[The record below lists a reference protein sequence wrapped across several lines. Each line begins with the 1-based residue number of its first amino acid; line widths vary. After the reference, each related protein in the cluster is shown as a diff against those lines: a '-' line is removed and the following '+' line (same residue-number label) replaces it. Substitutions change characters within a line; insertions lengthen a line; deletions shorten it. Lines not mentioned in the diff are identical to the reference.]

1 MLGNFFNVTLRSIA
15 KSRIN
20 FAINIIGLS
29 IGLACC
35 MLVVLFVKDEITYDQ
50 FHEQA
55 DNIYR
60 PYAIEK
66 EGDQVRENSVTPG
79 PLGPTLKGELP
90 EIKEYVIVG
99 QFSNLVK
106 KDQEPI
112 QESFLTVSPSFFKV
126 FTFKTL
132 HGNSEGAFEDQGD
145 LVLTE
150 SMAEK
155 YFDRTDVVGKS
166 LQIMVG
172 DDYRSYIIKAVTED
186 VPSNSSI
193 QYDFLIGEANN
204 KFLFP
209 ERMLKSWFAIFNETY
224 FLLEEGTDASEL
236 EEKIKP
242 IIARTYGENSS
253 ERSNEV
259 FLQPLTGI
267 HLDTEVPAGIVSV
280 SDPKYSYILGSVAL
294 VILVIACVNFM
305 NLSIGLSISRAK
317 EIGMRKIMGAG
328 KKQLVFQFLG
338 EAMLFALI
346 ASILAVVLVIAAMP
360 AFNEL
365 ANRNLKLEPSIL
377 NIGLLVFIT
386 LMVGLGAGSYP
397 ALILARFSPLNI
409 IKGQSGAG
417 LGKNYMRSIMMTLQ
431 FVFSIFLIAST
442 LVMSRQL
449 SYLSERNLGY
459 NQENLVIVQARSSGR
474 GIREMISKGMEEAQ
488 LFKDELAKNPD
499 IVGIGISTFTA
510 GAGGWLQVGY
520 FDNGLNRNFQV
531 NVVDDNYISVN
542 EMQIVAGRDFSAD
555 MPSDKRQG
563 IIVNEAFVRDFGL
576 TDPVG
581 KRIPGGEF
589 ASHEIIG
596 VVADFNFLSLH
607 TAVQPVVLLQNA
619 SIAFSGA
626 EDIGIS
632 SRPSPKLSVR
642 VAANELSNTLKDI
655 ENKWMEIYPQVP
667 FDFDF
672 LDERLATQYEQ
683 EKELNKIIRTAAV
696 LAIVIGCLGLF
707 ALSKLAIESRSKE
720 ISIRKVLG
728 ASYQTILYTFSK
740 GYGLMIAI
748 AFLVA
753 VPICFYLLKQWLS
766 SFEYSI
772 KLQGLEFV
780 LAGVATLLI
789 AALTISFHSLRV
801 ARTNP
806 ALTLRD
812 E

>member
-1 MLGNFFNVTLRSIA
+1 MLRNFLSVTLRSIA
-15 KSRIN
+15 RSRIN

-35 MLVVLFVKDEITYDQ
+35 MLVILFVKDEVTYDQ

-55 DNIYR
+55 DLIYR
-60 PYAIEK
+60 PYAVEK

-79 PLGPTLKGELP
+79 PLGPTVVEQIP
-90 EIKEYVIVG
+90 EVKEYVIVG

-106 KDQEPI
+106 KEEEPI
-112 QESFLTVSPSFFKV
+112 QETLLTVSPSFFRV
-126 FTFKTL
+126 FSFELL
-132 HGNSEGAFEDQGD
+132 HGDSEGILEDQGD
-145 LVLTE
+145 LVLTR
-150 SMAEK
+150 SMARK
-155 YFDRTDVVGKS
+155 YFDRTNVIGES

-172 DDYRSYIIKAVTED
+172 DNYRSYIVRAVTED

-193 QYDFLIGEANN
+193 QFDFLIGEANN
-204 KFLFP
+204 KLLFP
-209 ERMLKSWFAIFNETY
+209 ERMLKSWFAVFNETY
-224 FLLEEGTDASEL
+224 FLLEEGSDARDI

-253 ERSNEV
+253 ERSYEL

-280 SDPKYSYILGSVAL
+280 SDPRYSYILSSVAL

-328 KKQLVFQFLG
+328 KKQLIGQFLG
-338 EAMLFALI
+338 ESMFFAFI
-346 ASILAVVLVIAAMP
+346 ASVLAVILVVLALP

-365 ANRNLKLEPSIL
+365 ANRNLQLEFSL
-377 NIGLLVFIT
+377 TNSALLLIIT
-386 LMVGLGAGSYP
+386 LGVGLGAGSYP

-409 IKGQSGAG
+409 IKGRSGGG
-417 LGKNYMRSIMMTLQ
+417 LSKNYMRSIMMTLQ

-442 LVMSRQL
+442 LIMSRQL
-449 SYLSERNLGY
+449 TYLSERNLGY
-459 NQENLVIVQARSSGR
+459 NQENLVIIQAQSSGR
-474 GIREMISKGMEEAQ
+474 GIREMISKGMEEAE

-499 IVGIGISTFTA
+499 ITGIGISTFTP
-510 GAGGWLQVGY
+510 GSGGWLQVGY
-520 FDNGLNRNFQV
+520 NDNGLSRSFQV
-531 NVVDDNYISVN
+531 NVVDDDYIRVN
-542 EMQIVAGRDFSAD
+542 EMQLVAGRDFTAE

-576 TDPVG
+576 TNPIG

-589 ASHEIIG
+589 TTHEIIG
-596 VVADFNFLSLH
+596 VVADFNYLSLH
-607 TAVQPVVLLQNA
+607 TAVGPVVLLQNA
-619 SIAFSGA
+619 GIAFSGA

-642 VAANELSNTLKDI
+642 VAANSLSGTLKDI
-655 ENKWMEIYPQVP
+655 EEQWMKIYPGVP

-672 LDERLATQYEQ
+672 LDERLEAQYEQ
-683 EKELNKIIRTAAV
+683 EKELNKIIRTAAI
-696 LAIVIGCLGLF
+696 LAIIIGCLGLF

-728 ASYQTILYTFSK
+728 ASFQTILYNFSRS
-740 GYGLMIAI
+740 YGVMIGI
-748 AFLVA
+748 AFIVA
-753 VPICFYLLKQWLS
+753 VPVCFYLLKEWLS
-766 SFEYSI
+766 SFEYTI
-772 KLQGLEFV
+772 QLQGFEFA
-780 LAGVATLLI
+780 LAGLATIVI
-789 AALTISFHSLRV
+789 AALTISIHSFRV
-801 ARTNP
+801 IRTNP